1 MHLSTHYSS
10 LIIHYFRVLHSIM
23 KVVLFAGG
31 RGTRISEESSLR
43 PKPMIE
49 IGGKPI
55 LWHIMKI
62 YAAYGHTEFIVC
74 LGYKG
79 WMIKEYFA
87 NYYLHNADLT
97 VDLKDN
103 SVEIHRTKAEPF
115 KITLIDTGLDT
126 MTAGRLKRVL
136 PYVGNEPF
144 MLTYGDGV
152 SDVDLNAL
160 LDFHCGSGK
169 ICTMT
174 AIQPTS
180 RFGVL
185 NMEEDGTIVSFE
197 EKPEDSGTWI
207 NGGFF
212 VIEPAIVSY
221 LKDDADDM
229 MWERQPMEDLARDGQ
244 IAAYRHH
251 DFWKCMDTLRDKEE
265 LEQMW
270 QEGAPW
276 MR

>member
-1 MHLSTHYSS
+1 
-10 LIIHYFRVLHSIM
+10 M
-23 KVVLFAGG
+23 KVVIFAGG
-31 RGTRISEESSLR
+31 RGTRISEESVLR

-62 YAAYGHTEFIVC
+62 YAAYGHTEFIIC

-87 NYYLHNADLT
+87 NYFLHNADLT
-97 VDLKDN
+97 VDLSN
-103 SVEIHRTKAEPF
+103 NTMQIHQNNAEPF
-115 KITLIDTGLDT
+115 KISLIDTGLDT

-136 PYVGNEPF
+136 PYTNNERF

-152 SDVDLNAL
+152 SDVNLDQL
-160 LDFHCGSGK
+160 LDFHQKSGK

-174 AIQPTS
+174 AIQAKS
-180 RFGVL
+180 RFGIIK
-185 NMEEDGTIVSFE
+185 MEENGIIRSFE

-212 VIEPAIVSY
+212 VIEPSIADY
-221 LKDDADDM
+221 LQEDADNV
-229 MWERQPMEDLARDGQ
+229 MWEQQPLHDLATNQQ

-251 DFWKCMDTLRDKEE
+251 DFWKCMDTLRDKES

-270 QEGAPW
+270 SDGQPQW
-276 MR
+276 KK

>member
-1 MHLSTHYSS
+1 
-10 LIIHYFRVLHSIM
+10 M

-55 LWHIMKI
+55 LWHIMKS

-87 NYYLHNADLT
+87 NYFLHNADLT
-97 VDLKDN
+97 VDLSNN
-103 SVEIHRTKAEPF
+103 SIEVHNAGAEPF
-115 KITLIDTGLDT
+115 KVTLVETGLDT

-136 PYVGNEPF
+136 KYTNGEPF

-152 SDVDLNAL
+152 SNVDLDAL
-160 LDFHCGSGK
+160 LQFHRQSGK
-169 ICTMT
+169 LCTMT
-174 AIQPTS
+174 AIQATS
-180 RFGVL
+180 RFGVIR
-185 NMEEDGTIVSFE
+185 MEDDGTVDSFE
-197 EKPEDSGTWI
+197 EKPADSGTWI

-212 VIEPAIVSY
+212 VVEPGVAAY
-221 LKDDADDM
+221 LKDDADEV
-229 MWERQPMEDLARDGQ
+229 MWERQPMDDLARDSQ
-244 IAAYRHH
+244 MAAYRHH

-265 LEQMW
+265 LEQLW
-270 QEGAPW
+270 DTNPLW
-276 MR
+276 KKW

>member
-1 MHLSTHYSS
+1 
-10 LIIHYFRVLHSIM
+10 M
-23 KVVLFAGG
+23 KVVIFAGG

-62 YAAYGHTEFIVC
+62 YAAYGHTEFIIC

-87 NYYLHNADLT
+87 NYFLHNADIT
-97 VDLKDN
+97 VDLSNN
-103 SVEIHRTKAEPF
+103 SLQIHQNNAEPF
-115 KITLIDTGLDT
+115 KVSLIDTGLDT

-136 PYVGNEPF
+136 PYVGNETF

-152 SDVDLNAL
+152 CNVDIDELVK
-160 LDFHCGSGK
+160 FHKSHGK

-174 AIQPTS
+174 AIQATS
-180 RFGVL
+180 RFGVIK
-185 NMEEDGTIVSFE
+185 MEDDGQIESFE

-212 VIEPAIVSY
+212 VLEPGVEKY
-221 LKDDADDM
+221 LKDDADAM
-229 MWERQPMEDLARDGQ
+229 MWERSPMDELAKDSQ
-244 IAAYRHH
+244 IVAYKHH

-265 LEQMW
+265 LEAMW
-270 QEGAPW
+270 NAEPNW
-276 MR
+276 KKW

>member
-1 MHLSTHYSS
+1 
-10 LIIHYFRVLHSIM
+10 M
-23 KVVLFAGG
+23 KVVIFAGG
-31 RGTRISEESSLR
+31 RGTRISEESLLR

-62 YAAYGHTEFIVC
+62 YAAYGHTEFIIC

-87 NYYLHNADLT
+87 NYFLHNADIT
-97 VDLKDN
+97 VDLSGN
-103 SVEIHRTKAEPF
+103 SLEVHNNNAEPF
-115 KITLIDTGLDT
+115 KVSLIDTGLDT

-136 PYVGNEPF
+136 PYVGNETF
-144 MLTYGDGV
+144 MLTYGDGL
-152 SDVDLNAL
+152 SDVNIDEL
-160 LDFHCGSGK
+160 LQFHRQHGK
-169 ICTMT
+169 VCSMT
-174 AIQPTS
+174 AIQATS
-180 RFGVL
+180 RFGVIK
-185 NMEEDGTIVSFE
+185 MEHDGSINSFE

-212 VIEPAIVSY
+212 VVEPQIAAY

-229 MWERQPMEDLARDGQ
+229 MWERQPMNDLARDGQ

-265 LEQMW
+265 LEAMW
-270 QEGAPW
+270 DNSPRW
-276 MR
+276 KKW

>member
-1 MHLSTHYSS
+1 
-10 LIIHYFRVLHSIM
+10 M
-23 KVVLFAGG
+23 KVVIFAGG
-31 RGTRISEESSLR
+31 RGTRISEESTLR

-62 YAAYGHTEFIVC
+62 YAAYGHTEFIIC

-79 WMIKEYFA
+79 WIIKEYFA
-87 NYYLHNADLT
+87 NYFLHNADLT
-97 VDLKDN
+97 VDLGNN
-103 SVEIHRTKAEPF
+103 SMEIHQNNAEPF
-115 KITLIDTGLDT
+115 KISLIDTGLDT

-136 PYVGNEPF
+136 PYTNNEPF

-152 SDVDLNAL
+152 SDVNIDELMS
-160 LDFHCGSGK
+160 FHKNSGK
-169 ICTMT
+169 VCTMT
-174 AIQPTS
+174 AIQATS
-180 RFGVL
+180 RFGVIK
-185 NMEEDGTIVSFE
+185 MQDDGTVDSFE

-212 VIEPAIVSY
+212 VINPEIKDY
-221 LKDDADDM
+221 LEGDM
-229 MWERQPMEDLARDGQ
+229 DEIMWERQPMDNLAAKGQ
-244 IAAYRHH
+244 IAAYKHH

-270 QEGAPW
+270 DEQPAW
-276 MR
+276 KKW